1 MSGAQPAEQR
11 SETRA
16 RGLAKMG
23 EVYGFDFA
31 DGPDE
36 LFAITADHLFAG
48 IWSRPGLTLRD
59 RRLLLLGALAAGGM
73 FDVAG
78 IQVGAALHNGELSQ
92 EQLREAARF
101 LGDHLGSVPGE
112 GLDAVVTAAL
122 DPA

>member
-1 MSGAQPAEQR
+1 
-11 SETRA
+11 
-16 RGLAKMG
+16 MG

-36 LFAITADHLFAG
+36 LFALTADHLFAC

-59 RRLLLLGALAAGGM
+59 RRLLLLGALAAGGL

-78 IQVGAALHNGELSQ
+78 IQVGAALHNEELTPR
-92 EQLREAARF
+92 QLREAAAL
-101 LGDHLGSVPGE
+101 LGAHLGSEPGE

-122 DPA
+122 DKA

>member
-1 MSGAQPAEQR
+1 MSTAQPAEER
-11 SETRA
+11 TRA

-36 LFAITADHLFAG
+36 LFALTADHLFAG

-59 RRLLLLGALAAGGM
+59 RRLLLLGALAAGGL

-78 IQVGAALHNGELSQ
+78 IQVAAALHNQELSPA
-92 EQLREAARF
+92 QLREAARY
-101 LGDHLGSVPGE
+101 LGDYLGSAPGD
-112 GLDAVVTAAL
+112 GLDGVVAAAL
-122 DPA
+122 DTA

>member
-1 MSGAQPAEQR
+1 MSGTQPAEP

-31 DGPDE
+31 DGPDA
-36 LFAITADHLFAG
+36 LFAITADPLFAD

-59 RRLLLLGALAAGGM
+59 RRLLLLGALAAGGL

-78 IQVGAALHNGELSQ
+78 IQVGAALHNEELSQ
-92 EQLREAARF
+92 EQLREVARF
-101 LGDHLGSVPGE
+101 LGEHLGTERGE
-112 GLDAVVTAAL
+112 GMDAVVAAAL
-122 DPA
+122 GNA